1 MDEEALIAELPPT
14 LKEEVFFHQYGRLIE
29 QFEFFQ
35 DLERSE
41 CIWGMVR
48 HLSKISFGQGD
59 IIYADNELSETMYLI
74 NRGQVKL
81 IAENAYAFKTYT

>member
-1 MDEEALIAELPPT
+1 
-14 LKEEVFFHQYGRLIE
+14 
-29 QFEFFQ
+29 
-35 DLERSE
+35 
-41 CIWGMVR
+41 MVR

-81 IAENAYAFKTYT
+81 VAENAYAFKTYK